1 MNDSTFD
8 YIIVGA
14 GTAGCLLA
22 NRLSADASKR
32 VLLIEAGKRDDYHWI
47 HIPVGY
53 LYCIGN
59 PRTDWLYETEA
70 AKGLNGRTLRYPRG
84 KVLGGCSSINGMIY
98 MRGQSRDYNQWAA
111 ITDDPQW
118 RWDQCL
124 PYFKFHEDHHHGA
137 TETHGAHGVPS
148 GLLNPQAHD
157 DAASAEYFRILK
169 ARKAGGEWRIE
180 KQRLSWGVLDA
191 FAQAAQQAG
200 VPASNDF
207 NQGNNEGVGYFE
219 VNQKSGWRWN
229 TAQAFLRP
237 TCYARPNFELW
248 TQAQVAGLVIETDAD
263 GGKRC
268 TGVKVWDGQQ
278 LVTATATREVALSA
292 GSIGSAQILQLSGIG
307 AAQSLKQNGVDVV
320 HDLPGVG
327 ANLQD
332 HLQIR
337 SVYKVKHAK
346 TLNTLA
352 NSWWGKAKIG
362 LEYAMSRSGPMSMA
376 PSQLGAFTKSDPA
389 REWAN
394 IQYHVQPLSLDAFGE
409 PLHKFPA
416 ITASVCNLNP
426 SSRGSVTLK
435 SPDFKVPPAI
445 APNYLSTEEDRKVA
459 ADSLRVTRR
468 IMSQPAMAAFEPE
481 EFKPGIQYQSDEELA
496 KLAGDIAS
504 TIFHPVGTTRMGR
517 EDDPMA
523 VVNSHLQV
531 RGVRGLRVVD
541 AGVMPSI
548 TSGNTNSPT
557 LMIAEKAAHWMAKDA
572 QGFAAGNP

>member
-70 AKGLNGRTLRYPRG
+70 AAGLNGRTLRYPRG

-124 PYFKFHEDHHHGA
+124 PYFKFHEDHHQGA
-137 TETHGAHGVPS
+137 TETHGAQGVPAA
-148 GLLNPQAHD
+148 LLNPQAHD

-200 VPASNDF
+200 VPASADF

-219 VNQKSGWRWN
+219 VNQKNGWRWN

-248 TQAQVAGLVIETDAD
+248 TQAQVARLVIETDAD

-268 TGVKVWDGQQ
+268 TGVKVWDGHQ

-307 AAQSLKQNGVDVV
+307 AANSLKQNGVEVM

-337 SVYKVKHAK
+337 SVYKVKNAK

-376 PSQLGAFTKSDPA
+376 PSQLGAFTKSDAA

-435 SPDFKVPPAI
+435 SPDFKVHPAI

-481 EFKPGIQYQSDEELA
+481 EFKPGVQYQADEELA

-541 AGVMPSI
+541 AGVMPNI

-572 QGFAAGNP
+572 QGFATGNP